1 METIK
6 ASNYLGHSGHDFSGY
21 HIQTAERIYSLIAEG
36 NLQKLG
42 DIINNIPSLDEKYF
56 VHMAFLDKYGFG
68 YEKKI
73 HQMASGYNELK
84 KYRLV

>member
-6 ASNYLGHSGHDFSGY
+6 ASNYLGHTGHDFSGY

-36 NLQKLG
+36 NLKELG
-42 DIINNIPSLDEKYF
+42 EIINSIPSLDERYF
-56 VHMAFLDKYGFG
+56 VHMVLLDKYGFG

-73 HQMASGYNELK
+73 HQMSSGYNELK
-84 KYRLV
+84 KYSLI